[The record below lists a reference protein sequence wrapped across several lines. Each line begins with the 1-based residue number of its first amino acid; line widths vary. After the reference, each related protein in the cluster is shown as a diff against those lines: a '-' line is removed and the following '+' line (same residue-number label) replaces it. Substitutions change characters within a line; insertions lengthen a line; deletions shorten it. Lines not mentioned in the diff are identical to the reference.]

1 MASARNPL
9 ERRKNKQIAANSPRN
24 KKIVVLFFSFF
35 AILILIFSG
44 WRFYKFLNEPFRVEG
59 EGRNEV
65 DINAYLDPLDSD
77 SDGLSDYDEIN
88 IYHTSPY
95 LPDSDSDG
103 ISDYDEIMA
112 GTDPNCPT
120 GKVCNTAE
128 TVITPKDNLGTDNN
142 INEENNLLTSG
153 EVTPDFLRQILI
165 QSGSDPE
172 IVEQISDEDLMAAY
186 QEAVNSQVEVI
197 SE

>member
-1 MASARNPL
+1 MASARNSL

-24 KKIVVLFFSFF
+24 KKTLVLFFSFF

-44 WRFYKFLNEPFRVEG
+44 WRFYKSLNEPFRVEG

-128 TVITPKDNLGTDNN
+128 TVITPKDSLDTDNN
-142 INEENNLLTSG
+142 INEENNLS
-153 EVTPDFLRQILI
+153 
-165 QSGSDPE
+165 
-172 IVEQISDEDLMAAY
+172 
-186 QEAVNSQVEVI
+186 
-197 SE
+197 